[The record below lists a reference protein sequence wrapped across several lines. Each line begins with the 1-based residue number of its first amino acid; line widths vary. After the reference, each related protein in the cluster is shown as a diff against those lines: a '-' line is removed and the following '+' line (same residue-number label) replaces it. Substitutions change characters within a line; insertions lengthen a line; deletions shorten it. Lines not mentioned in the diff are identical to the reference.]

1 MMVTLMQVAN
11 GLQKYIEAEILPMV
25 TDWRKWVLG
34 AGASV
39 ALSKSGE
46 IFTKLKANPMIAA
59 LGVIDSE
66 DRIDIE
72 RLHRE
77 FAKQAQKGAITLD
90 VPLLGP
96 VTLNAQDVDRL
107 YQYIIGG
114 NE

>member
-1 MMVTLMQVAN
+1 MVTLNQVAN

-25 TDWRKWVLG
+25 PDWRKWVLG

-46 IFTKLKANPMIAA
+46 IFAKLKSNPMIAA
-59 LGVIDSE
+59 LGIIDND

-72 RLHRE
+72 CLYRE
-77 FAKQAQKGAITLD
+77 FSVQAQKGAITLD

-107 YQYIIGG
+107 YHYIIGG
-114 NE
+114 S

>member
-1 MMVTLMQVAN
+1 MVTLLQVTN

-46 IFTKLKANPMIAA
+46 IFAKLKANPMIAA
-59 LGVIDSE
+59 LGVIDNE

-107 YQYIIGG
+107 YHYIIGG

>member
-1 MMVTLMQVAN
+1 MVTLNQVTN

-25 TDWRKWVLG
+25 SDWRKWVLG

-39 ALSKSGE
+39 ALSKSAE
-46 IFTKLKANPMIAA
+46 IFAKLKANPMIAA
-59 LGVIDSE
+59 LGVIDND

-107 YQYIIGG
+107 YHDIVGG